1 MDGIIYIS
9 RRCEHCHELLVLLHQ
24 NRDSIKIPVIDVDT
38 KAFPKIVKSVP
49 CMVIEGVKILPGVEL
64 FKYINY
70 LVEQKSGKT
79 SSSPSPPEK
88 SQEMLPQQNNGMM
101 VPGNMRDLNGPPSD
115 GPDMKPQTD
124 GNLDLPGFCIGGSCD
139 LGFSSLEEGS
149 DTRFDSFEY
158 LEGDADS
165 KTCSIEQPTNQ
176 MPSQSVMS
184 SKNEKSKQFDDDYS
198 RMMQERGR

>member
-1 MDGIIYIS
+1 
-9 RRCEHCHELLVLLHQ
+9 
-24 NRDSIKIPVIDVDT
+24 
-38 KAFPKIVKSVP
+38 
-49 CMVIEGVKILPGVEL
+49 MVIEGKKILPGVEL

-70 LVEQKSGKT
+70 LVEQKSGKK

-124 GNLDLPGFCIGGSCD
+124 GDLDLPGFCIGGSCD
-139 LGFSSLEEGS
+139 LGFSSLEEG
-149 DTRFDSFEY
+149 DDARLDSFEY

-165 KTCSIEQPTNQ
+165 KTCRLEQPANQ